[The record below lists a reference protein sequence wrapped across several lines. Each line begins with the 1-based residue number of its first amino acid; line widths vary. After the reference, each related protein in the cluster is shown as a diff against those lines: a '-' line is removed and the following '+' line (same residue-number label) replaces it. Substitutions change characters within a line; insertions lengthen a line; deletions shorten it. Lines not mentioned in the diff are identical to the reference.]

1 MKEKAKWFYVLGVG
15 VAGMFVS
22 GWFAAK
28 EFFAAEV
35 YRYKNENDWLTRDNK
50 YYLNR
55 LVEKD
60 NVIQSLKYQLENA
73 KKA

>member
-1 MKEKAKWFYVLGVG
+1 MKEKAKWFYLLGVG
-15 VAGMFVS
+15 AASLFVS

-28 EFFAAEV
+28 EFFSAET
-35 YRYKNENDWLTRDNK
+35 YRYKNENDWLTQDNK

-60 NVIQSLKYQLENA
+60 NEIQSLKYQLENA